1 MIKPTVYTGTF
12 IHTPSLGGL
21 EVLANKAVGVDKDG
35 VIRFIEDC
43 PEANDDKIAFIETIF
58 QHMGLQVEDFGEW
71 EYVRGRSGKRVERWW
86 FPGFVGEIY
95 FLLYDAG
102 DSCCEAIRLAS
113 SSISRIPRDV

>member
-43 PEANDDKIAFIETIF
+43 PEASDDKIAFIEKVF
-58 QHMGLQVEDFGEW
+58 QHMGSQVENLGEW
-71 EYVRGRSGKRVERWW
+71 EYVRGIGSSLDVLESNDDAKNTLLL
-86 FPGFVGEIY
+86 FA
-95 FLLYDAG
+95 FLSL
-102 DSCCEAIRLAS
+102 
-113 SSISRIPRDV
+113 